1 MRGISRESFA
11 AAQDRLEALLRAP
24 STDLSA
30 LSSDLF
36 GITGVLAGSA
46 GLRRAL
52 TDPARSGE
60 AKAEMITRLLDGKV
74 GGDALDL
81 VAGLARARWGAAGD
95 LTDAV
100 ESLGVEAAL
109 AQAERNGRL
118 ESVEDELFRFA
129 RTISGD
135 VGLRDAFSSRTEG
148 AERKRQLVSTLLGR
162 QVGPESLALAEQAAA
177 APRGLR
183 TERVL
188 ERFVAAA
195 AVRRQQL
202 VAEVVSAVPLGTT
215 ERDRL
220 TAALQRIY
228 GRAIQIHADV
238 DPAVTGGLRVQVG
251 GETVDGT
258 IASRVDDARRR
269 LAG

>member
-1 MRGISRESFA
+1 MLGISRESLA
-11 AAQDRLEALLRAP
+11 AARDRIESLFRSG
-24 STDLSA
+24 STDNARLA
-30 LSSDLF
+30 ADLF
-36 GITGVLAGSA
+36 GITGVLARSA

-60 AKAEMITRLLDGKV
+60 AKAQMITSLLGGKV
-74 GGDALDL
+74 GDDAIDL
-81 VAGLARARWGAAGD
+81 VSGLVRARWGSSAD

-100 ESLGVEAAL
+100 EALGVDAVL
-109 AQAERNGRL
+109 ASAERAGRL

-129 RTISGD
+129 RTIAAD
-135 VGLRDAFSSRTEG
+135 VGLRDAFSARTEG
-148 AERKRQLVSTLLGR
+148 AERKRALVRRLLGD
-162 QVGPESLALAEQAAA
+162 QSAPESVTLAEQAAG

-195 AVRRQQL
+195 ADRRQQL
-202 VAEVVSAVPLGTT
+202 VAEVVSATPLTSQQ
-215 ERDRL
+215 RDRL

-228 GRAIQIHADV
+228 GRPIQVHADV
-238 DPAVTGGLRVQVG
+238 DPAVVGGIRVQVG

-258 IASRVDDARRR
+258 MLSRIEDARRR

>member
-24 STDLSA
+24 STDLVR
-30 LSSDLF
+30 LGSDLF
-36 GITGVLAGSA
+36 GVTGVLAGSA

-60 AKAEMITRLLDGKV
+60 AKAQMIDGLLRGKV
-74 GGDALDL
+74 GGDAVDL

-100 ESLGVEAAL
+100 EALGVEAVL
-109 AQAERNGRL
+109 AQAERSGRL

-129 RTISGD
+129 RTIAGD
-135 VGLRDAFSSRTEG
+135 VGLRDAFSTRTAG
-148 AERKRQLVSTLLGR
+148 ADRKRDLVATLLRG
-162 QVGPESLALAEQAAA
+162 QTGPESLVLAQQAAS

-195 AVRRQQL
+195 AARRRQL
-202 VAEVVSAVPLGTT
+202 VAEVVSATPLTGAQ
-215 ERDRL
+215 RDRL
-220 TAALQRIY
+220 SAALQRIY
-228 GRAIQIHADV
+228 GRTVQIHADI
-238 DPAVTGGLRVQVG
+238 DPAVVGGLRVQVG

-258 IASRVDDARRR
+258 VASRVEDARRR

>member
-1 MRGISRESFA
+1 MLGISRESLA
-11 AAQDRLEALLRAP
+11 AARERIESLFRGG
-24 STDLSA
+24 STDQARLA
-30 LSSDLF
+30 GDLF

-60 AKAEMITRLLDGKV
+60 AKAQMITGLLHGKV
-74 GGDALDL
+74 GDDAIDL
-81 VAGLARARWGAAGD
+81 VSGLVRARWGSAAD

-100 ESLGVEAAL
+100 EALGVDAL
-109 AQAERNGRL
+109 LASAERAGRL

-129 RTISGD
+129 RTIAGD
-135 VGLRDAFSSRTEG
+135 VGLRDAFSARAEG
-148 AERKRQLVSTLLGR
+148 AERKRALVRALLGGR
-162 QVGPESLALAEQAAA
+162 VAAESVTLAEQAAG

-195 AVRRQQL
+195 ASRRQQL
-202 VAEVVSAVPLGTT
+202 VAEVVSASPLTD
-215 ERDRL
+215 EQRDRL
-220 TAALQRIY
+220 IAALRRIY
-228 GRAIQIHADV
+228 GRPIQVHADV
-238 DPAVTGGLRVQVG
+238 DPNVVGGLRVQVG

-258 IASRVDDARRR
+258 MLSRIEDARRR

>member
-11 AAQDRLEALLRAP
+11 AARERFETLLRGT
-24 STDLSA
+24 STDLGA
-30 LSSDLF
+30 LASDLF
-36 GITGVLAGSA
+36 GVTGVLSGSA

-52 TDPARSGE
+52 TDPARTGE
-60 AKAEMITRLLDGKV
+60 AKAEMITGLLRGKV
-74 GGDALDL
+74 GGETVDL
-81 VAGLARARWGAAGD
+81 VAGLARSRWGSAGD

-100 ESLGVEAAL
+100 EALGVEALL

-129 RTISGD
+129 RLISAD
-135 VGLRDAFSSRTEG
+135 VGLRDAFSARTEG
-148 AERKRQLVSTLLGR
+148 TERKRTLVRNLIGR
-162 QVGPESLALAEQAAA
+162 QAVPESLALAEQAAA

-183 TERVL
+183 PERVL

-195 AVRRQQL
+195 AARRQQL
-202 VAEVVSAVPLGTT
+202 VAEVVSATPLTSAQ
-215 ERDRL
+215 RDRL
-220 TAALQRIY
+220 GAALERIY
-228 GRAIQIHADV
+228 GRTIQLHADV
-238 DPAVTGGLRVQVG
+238 DPAVLGGLRVQVG

-258 IASRVDDARRR
+258 VASRLEDARRR